1 VEELRRKE
9 RERLAR
15 QPAQCCG
22 VDGCEYQTKYT
33 SHLKEHQTRVHG
45 IGDVEAAD
53 KRRRKQREYSAR
65 RQPAQR
71 RGVEGGE
78 SEESESEISESE
90 ESGAPVELELA
101 EKEPAEEEPDMPAV
115 GSTVVVKWGSKLLP
129 SEVVQ
134 ANAWEVPDNAPKNST
149 RTVLGFV
156 VSWEGIGED
165 SESFVPMTG
174 GLSWRASPPAG
185 APAARGPPPP
195 AVTPVEPRPPSP
207 PGPRAPPPP
216 PTWHACDTPGCAFR
230 ASTRA
235 ELAEHTESEHDYMDI

>member
-1 VEELRRKE
+1 M
-9 RERLAR
+9 
-15 QPAQCCG
+15 
-22 VDGCEYQTKYT
+22 
-33 SHLKEHQTRVHG
+33 
-45 IGDVEAAD
+45 
-53 KRRRKQREYSAR
+53 
-65 RQPAQR
+65 
-71 RGVEGGE
+71 
-78 SEESESEISESE
+78 SESE
-90 ESGAPVELELA
+90 ESGAPVEPEQP

-115 GSTVVVKWGSKLLP
+115 GSTIVVKWGTKFLP
-129 SEVVQ
+129 SEVVE
-134 ANAWEVPDNAPKNST
+134 ANVREVPDNAPKNST

-174 GLSWRASPPAG
+174 GLEWRASPPAG

-216 PTWHACDTPGCAFR
+216 STWHACDTPGCAFR